1 MTDSILGLGYY
12 LNQKCNI
19 SYNRFMKSP
28 KSFIYVYKADTYK
41 KKIHRHLENKL
52 TRYNFLFDNIETIET
67 ETFNY
72 FLVQEDL

>member
-12 LNQKCNI
+12 LNQKC
-19 SYNRFMKSP
+19 
-28 KSFIYVYKADTYK
+28 
-41 KKIHRHLENKL
+41 
-52 TRYNFLFDNIETIET
+52 NFLFDNIETIET